1 MYEYKFKKFQSCYWL
16 TEFLNKL
23 EEAKSHDD
31 YGEDNGY
38 EIIDISREEHGW
50 ILIYKIKK

>member
-23 EEAKSHDD
+23 EDAKCHDD
-31 YGEDNGY
+31 YGENNDY